1 MRVNL
6 YREYMVEVE
15 SDLTILAALERL
27 DAEAETEAEMQ
38 ACEDEL
44 REALIEAADA
54 GEWDLYSDLFKD
66 LYGFRPRE
74 DAWHW
79 FDR

>member
-15 SDLTILAALERL
+15 SDLSILAALERL
-27 DAEAETEAEMQ
+27 DIEAQVEADLQ
-38 ACEDEL
+38 SAEDEL
-44 REALIEAADA
+44 REALCEAADA

-66 LYGFRPRE
+66 LYGFRPSE